1 MGQLPKSQSDYRA
14 ASFHALST
22 EDALPA
28 LQTSRAGLTSE
39 EADDRLSLYG
49 INAISIQPDKPWW
62 MILFHQ
68 LKSYLILILLAAAVI
83 SWAVGKSVDA
93 WVILL
98 VIFINAF
105 IGMYQELKANISV
118 KALKRMIVQ
127 KAHVRRGGEEMTLP
141 ATALVPGDI
150 VLMEEGDIVPADIR
164 LLQTWNL
171 RAVEASL
178 TGESIPVPKESST
191 MNVDAVIADRK
202 NMVFKGTHIVAGR
215 GEGLVVFT
223 GDHTELGR
231 IATKVT
237 EMTGKRTHFQQKTNQ
252 LARHMGIIAIASA
265 LVLFLIGYFISG
277 MPLEEILLVS
287 IAALVSSVPEGLPAV
302 LAIVMAVG
310 SYRMAKRNAI
320 VREPTSVETLGAVTT
335 IITDK
340 TGTLTQSSLN
350 VTKIGLPSGRIL
362 SVTGEGWRPFGHIM
376 EEDRV
381 IEPETDPALKV
392 LFSVAGYCN
401 NAAVRHDQENDQYTL
416 IGDPTEGALY
426 VLARKAG
433 IDPAFDH
440 FFTRLDDLPFNSTL
454 KMRATLVEDKK
465 GDKQLLVIGAPD
477 KVLSLCT
484 HQWHEKGAVSLMQ
497 QDFEQM
503 EDLMHDWSTQAM
515 RVIGLAIRT
524 VSGDTAHTAEEQI
537 SDLILL
543 GFVGMIDPPRPEARD
558 AVLKCHKAGIR
569 IIMATGDHLQTALAI
584 AKAVGITD
592 KTESV
597 QAITESQLMTLD
609 EKEFEHAV
617 LHLKVFARLTPE
629 MKLRIARTLQAHG
642 ELIAMT
648 GDGVND
654 APALKAADV
663 GVSMGLMGTDVARE
677 ASRLVLADDNFAT
690 IVSAVEEGRIVFN
703 NARQTS
709 FFLLIT
715 NFSEILILVSLVAFG
730 FPVALTATQIL
741 WLNLVTDGL
750 GDKALA
756 MESRHGDE
764 LENPPQR
771 RDAGLLSS
779 DVWPFLVMQAI
790 TMTLLALFVY
800 FQYYPADLDKAR
812 TAVFTTVAFSQLFNL
827 FNLRSLRASVFRIG
841 IWSNKYILIAF
852 FISVIIQVIIIEV
865 PFFVNLFHFRPLTF
879 FEFVQFA
886 LMASTVLWIG
896 EIYKWIIR
904 RTIASKSASPAG

>member
-1 MGQLPKSQSDYRA
+1 MGQLPNSRANHRA
-14 ASFHALST
+14 AFHALPT
-22 EDALPA
+22 EDALHA
-28 LQTSRAGLTSE
+28 LQTTRAGLTYE
-39 EADDRLSLYG
+39 EAHKRLAFYG
-49 INAISIQPDKPWW
+49 INAIRVQPDKPWW

-68 LKSYLILILLAAAVI
+68 LKSYLILILMAAAVI
-83 SWAVGKSVDA
+83 SWVVGKSADA
-93 WVILL
+93 WIILI

-105 IGMYQELKANISV
+105 IGMYQELKANKSV

-127 KAHVRRGGEEMTLP
+127 KAHVRRGGEEMALP
-141 ATALVPGDI
+141 ATELVPGDI
-150 VLMEEGDIVPADIR
+150 VLMEEGDVVPADIR

-171 RAVEASL
+171 RAVESSL
-178 TGESIPVPKESST
+178 TGESIPVPKDGDT
-191 MNVDAVIADRK
+191 LKPDTVLADRK
-202 NMVFKGTHIVAGR
+202 NMAFKGTHIVAGR

-231 IATKVT
+231 IALKVT
-237 EMTGKRTHFQQKTNQ
+237 EMTGKKTHFQLKTDQ
-252 LARHMGIIAIASA
+252 LARHMGIVAVASA
-265 LVLFLIGYFISG
+265 LVLFLIGYCISG

-310 SYRMAKRNAI
+310 SFRMAKRNAI

-362 SVTGEGWRPFGHIM
+362 TVSGEGWRPFGQMM
-376 EEDRV
+376 EADRV
-381 IEPETDPALKV
+381 IEPDSDAALR
-392 LFSVAGYCN
+392 LLLSVAGYCN
-401 NAAVRHDQENDQYTL
+401 NAVVRHDQENDQYSL
-416 IGDPTEGALY
+416 IGDPTEGALF

-433 IDPAFDH
+433 IDPAIDQSFK
-440 FFTRLDDLPFNSTL
+440 RLDDLPFNSKR
-454 KMRATLVEDKK
+454 KMRATLVKDKK
-465 GDKQLLVIGAPD
+465 GEKQLLVIGAPD
-477 KVLSLCT
+477 KVLSMCS
-484 HQWHEKGAVSLMQ
+484 HQWHENGPIPLTQ
-497 QDFEQM
+497 QDFETM
-503 EDLMHDWSTQAM
+503 ENLMHDWSTQAM
-515 RVIGLAIRT
+515 RVIGLAIRPMPDEST
-524 VSGDTAHTAEEQI
+524 QTEEEQI
-537 SDLILL
+537 DDLYLL
-543 GFVGMIDPPRPEARD
+543 GLVGMIDPPRPEARE

-592 KTESV
+592 TSKSV

-609 EKEFEHAV
+609 EKEFEQAV
-617 LHLKVFARLTPE
+617 LHLKVFARLTPD
-629 MKLRIARTLQAHG
+629 MKLRIARTLQAKG

-703 NARQTS
+703 NARQAS

-756 MESRHGDE
+756 MEGRHGDE

-771 RDAGLLSS
+771 RDAGILSA
-779 DVWPFLVMQAI
+779 DVWPFLIMQAI
-790 TMTLLALFVY
+790 TMTTLALLVY
-800 FQYYPADLDKAR
+800 FQYYPEDLDKAR

-827 FNLRSLRASVFRIG
+827 FNLRSLRKSVFRIG
-841 IWSNKYILIAF
+841 VWSNKYVLIAF
-852 FISVIIQVIIIEV
+852 LISVFIQVIIIEI
-865 PFFVNLFHFRPLTF
+865 PFFESLFHFRPLTLL
-879 FEFVQFA
+879 EFVQFA
-886 LMASTVLWIG
+886 VMASSVLWIG
-896 EIYKWIIR
+896 EMYKWIKRKAILLKEVAM
-904 RTIASKSASPAG
+904 TE